1 MSLTFRP
8 SFVCFFITTV
18 ERMMVDIVLMFALY
32 GLSYHLAYRVRSHN
46 QGFRPSDPS
55 IAKPLVLPLTISFRQ
70 IIYSSSLGVAFIL
83 YAIESFRTNDWT
95 RGRIVKTHLYGWLI
109 ATNICVYV
117 KAVVGRLRPNFLAMN
132 NIQLTQENYP
142 EYDKFS
148 LDHPIPDPKGKIA
161 KVLEMESRKSFFSGH
176 ACLGSYAATSVILY
190 LQENFANPQSTDNL
204 LILPTLQTMIAM
216 IGLFPGI
223 TQGRTYWHHWDD
235 VICGYFVGT
244 SVGLFIFF
252 LI

>member
-1 MSLTFRP
+1 M
-8 SFVCFFITTV
+8 V
-18 ERMMVDIVLMFALY
+18 VDIVLMFALY

-55 IAKPLVLPLTISFRQ
+55 IAKPLILPLTISFRQ

-142 EYDKFS
+142 DYDKFS